1 MKNKKK
7 IISLCREFMESNGIA
22 YDEGDFEQKI
32 ILNLYNDKVLTDTE
46 LGLSEISVALAK
58 VDNEI
63 ALKNVEKKLVEDNE
77 NLIMLILTSSVQ
89 YQKKIEQVISRRKND
104 NSNIKVLMTGIKEDE
119 KKYTVRI
126 VSRIQALYD
135 EIEVPKSRK
144 ISERV
149 NGYVYSA
156 YLKDIVNIYDEMG
169 DELFKKNV
177 RLRVK

>member
-63 ALKNVEKKLVEDNE
+63 ALKNVEKA
-77 NLIMLILTSSVQ
+77 
-89 YQKKIEQVISRRKND
+89 IE
-104 NSNIKVLMTGIKEDE
+104 
-119 KKYTVRI
+119 
-126 VSRIQALYD
+126 
-135 EIEVPKSRK
+135 
-144 ISERV
+144 
-149 NGYVYSA
+149 
-156 YLKDIVNIYDEMG
+156 
-169 DELFKKNV
+169 
-177 RLRVK
+177 